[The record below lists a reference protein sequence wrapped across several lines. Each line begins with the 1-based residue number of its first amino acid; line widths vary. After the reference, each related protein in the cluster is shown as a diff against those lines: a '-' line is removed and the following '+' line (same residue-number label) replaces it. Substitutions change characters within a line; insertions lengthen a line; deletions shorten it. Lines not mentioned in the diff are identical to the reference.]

1 MTVLTP
7 EKITVLRTT
16 NFSELGW
23 QTILYNCN
31 CHTFETVIEQLMKAI
46 GCSYATASQL
56 ANVADQLGSVS
67 VYKGTYEQ
75 CENVADIL
83 GSVGL
88 EVKVSQ

>member
-1 MTVLTP
+1 
-7 EKITVLRTT
+7 
-16 NFSELGW
+16 
-23 QTILYNCN
+23 
-31 CHTFETVIEQLMKAI
+31 MKAI
-46 GCSYATASQL
+46 ACSYATASQL

-88 EVKVSQ
+88 VVKVSQQFQDSYFFDKNNDEKV